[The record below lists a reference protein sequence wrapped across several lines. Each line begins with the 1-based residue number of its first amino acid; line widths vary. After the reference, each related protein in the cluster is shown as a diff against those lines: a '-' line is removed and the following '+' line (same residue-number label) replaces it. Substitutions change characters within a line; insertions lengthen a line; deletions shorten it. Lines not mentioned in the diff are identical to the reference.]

1 MKDPVI
7 KVSFAEHPYLDQ
19 SKLPDNIDSIPY
31 RSVETL
37 KEANQ
42 LHKMVE
48 YFHDIASK
56 DRFYLQ
62 LFPDVLVRV
71 PLISTGSTEM
81 VKR

>member
-56 DRFYLQ
+56 DRFN
-62 LFPDVLVRV
+62 LFPGGLVRV
-71 PLISTGSTEM
+71 PLISTGPTEM

>member
-1 MKDPVI
+1 MT
-7 KVSFAEHPYLDQ
+7 KVSFATHPYLDQ

-48 YFHDIASK
+48 YFHGIASK
-56 DRFYLQ
+56 GRFYEAEGRHSLLGIQ
-62 LFPDVLVRV
+62 GPPFGQFGPYQ
-71 PLISTGSTEM
+71 
-81 VKR
+81 KR

>member
-1 MKDPVI
+1 MT
-7 KVSFAEHPYLDQ
+7 KVSFATHPYLDQ

-48 YFHDIASK
+48 YFHGIASK
-56 DRFYLQ
+56 GRFTVNSFREIHSGIQ
-62 LFPDVLVRV
+62 GPDLGQFG
-71 PLISTGSTEM
+71 PYQ
-81 VKR
+81 KR

>member
-1 MKDPVI
+1 MKDPVT

-56 DRFYLQ
+56 DRFSPHHLHGQ
-62 LFPDVLVRV
+62 VRA
-71 PLISTGSTEM
+71 PRTKSR
-81 VKR
+81 KP